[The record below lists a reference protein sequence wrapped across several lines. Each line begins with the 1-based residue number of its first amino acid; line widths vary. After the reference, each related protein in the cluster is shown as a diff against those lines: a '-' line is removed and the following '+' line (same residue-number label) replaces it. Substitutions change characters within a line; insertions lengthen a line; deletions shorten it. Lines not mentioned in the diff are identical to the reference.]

1 MEGHGDARTGV
12 VVHARLEAPMEQH
25 RKPRKMRK
33 WVVAGI
39 PLATAAGVFGVR
51 TAAAGG
57 FGIAGLDA
65 FLTTFATGVTG
76 LGLVIGGV
84 GLAGYV
90 GSLMDNPFST
100 ILSGSINFFTKAG
113 ILGGGTGMLWA
124 AGVVAGGPLWRRNR
138 GDHETG

>member
-1 MEGHGDARTGV
+1 
-12 VVHARLEAPMEQH
+12 
-25 RKPRKMRK
+25 MRK
-33 WVVAGI
+33 TVKRWISVLM
-39 PLATAAGVFGVR
+39 PLAILVGICGVR

-76 LGLVIGGV
+76 IGIIIGAV

-100 ILSGSINFFTKAG
+100 ILSGSINFFTKA
-113 ILGGGTGMLWA
+113 I
-124 AGVVAGGPLWRRNR
+124 
-138 GDHETG
+138 

>member
-1 MEGHGDARTGV
+1 
-12 VVHARLEAPMEQH
+12 
-25 RKPRKMRK
+25 MRI
-33 WVVAGI
+33 WI
-39 PLATAAGVFGVR
+39 MRWLPLALIVGMFGVR

-76 LGLVIGGV
+76 IGIIIGAV

-100 ILSGSINFFTKAG
+100 ILSGSINFFTKA
-113 ILGGGTGMLWA
+113 M
-124 AGVVAGGPLWRRNR
+124 
-138 GDHETG
+138 

>member
-1 MEGHGDARTGV
+1 MHSNVRRWGKAS
-12 VVHARLEAPMEQH
+12 L
-25 RKPRKMRK
+25 
-33 WVVAGI
+33 
-39 PLATAAGVFGVR
+39 PLAVFLSIYGVQ

-57 FGIAGLDA
+57 FGIAGLDS

-76 LGLVIGGV
+76 LGVVIGGV

-113 ILGGGTGMLWA
+113 ILGGGTVMLGALGLA
-124 AGVVAGGPLWRRNR
+124 AGGTL
-138 GDHETG
+138 

>member
-1 MEGHGDARTGV
+1 MKEHTMHKTMQKWIV
-12 VVHARLEAPMEQH
+12 VSS
-25 RKPRKMRK
+25 
-33 WVVAGI
+33 
-39 PLATAAGVFGVR
+39 PLALYALAIGVR
-51 TAAAGG
+51 TASAGG

-76 LGLVIGGV
+76 MGLIIGGV

-113 ILGGGTGMLWA
+113 ILGGGTAML
-124 AGVVAGGPLWRRNR
+124 GTLGLVAGGTL
-138 GDHETG
+138 

>member
-1 MEGHGDARTGV
+1 MRRT
-12 VVHARLEAPMEQH
+12 
-25 RKPRKMRK
+25 MRK
-33 WVVAGI
+33 WVTVGT
-39 PLATAAGVFGVR
+39 PLAVYAGVLGVR

-76 LGLVIGGV
+76 LGVVIGGV

-100 ILSGSINFFTKAG
+100 ILSGSINFFTKA
-113 ILGGGTGMLWA
+113 A
-124 AGVVAGGPLWRRNR
+124 ATR
-138 GDHETG
+138 GRMINCLA